1 MCRVYGWQEGVRAP
15 ATRYVLSV
23 NDLIIGGR
31 SVRSFGEFLVETLFR
46 PNPFIFP
53 NYFLA
58 LHVPLWNRHNE
69 RRLLRFGFDI
79 LKSWKNF
86 EV

>member
-23 NDLIIGGR
+23 NDLIAGGR
-31 SVRSFGEFLVETLFR
+31 SVRSFVKFPVETLFR

-69 RRLLRFGFDI
+69 RRLLRFGFDV

-86 EV
+86 KM